1 MFPLNLNLFLFM
13 GVMLQGHSQSIV
25 PNNKKQNKPK
35 LKSKANK
42 KNYYAF
48 KKHVF
53 LGFGVVFLNR
63 DLLSHQCVLL
73 YNYGGNQICAVTM
86 GSCITVHLFHSK
98 CDFKR
103 GENLSLM

>member
-1 MFPLNLNLFLFM
+1 M

-35 LKSKANK
+35 IKSKANK
-42 KNYYAF
+42 K
-48 KKHVF
+48 KF
-53 LGFGVVFLNR
+53 LCFQKACFPGVWCGVVFLNK

-73 YNYGGNQICAVTM
+73 YNYGGNQICAMTM